1 MFKGVSINNAFYK
14 LIFLLALGCYILIIV
29 KSLEKPLV
37 ADELANRSAA
47 ESVVLIGAPKS
58 FGLDRLLLGHPPL
71 YLYTV
76 AVFFRIFGIGDIQ
89 ARLVGLAFFV
99 LNLILVF
106 MLGKSLY
113 PKNKLAAPLAL
124 LFFGLSPLVIQG
136 FSIIDIDQ
144 TLLAF
149 TLTLFFYC
157 FIRFEHLA
165 IQKRIIFL
173 SLSFFLVMCS
183 KFSPIPMLIASM
195 MLYWGLKR
203 NFLRGVVEVA
213 AIVLLGAG
221 LFLLSWRLFCYYF
234 HYNDY
239 FLEPFIY
246 TYRSFFRLQAEGG
259 LLEKLV
265 SAGISL
271 LRISSWISP
280 FLLLLAFYVLGKQVK
295 ELAKERPVQR
305 DFFLS
310 IFVFGSFIGY
320 LFVGGLSYGFP
331 KSQFPVMPAL
341 AVLIGG
347 NLSLDSLN
355 KSTLTKLAVILCIVL
370 LGYLLLVGDTIYLI
384 NYSLK
389 EALIYNFRLGFA
401 NFIFPLLLYIVSPLL
416 LLGIIHIL
424 FRSWVF
430 THKFLFAL
438 IITTLASN
446 LSLDILQAN
455 ADYLTT
461 AGYGGRGKIAMLNFL
476 KGILREDDIVF
487 SAPEIIYDLRSSKS
501 VFPYLETW
509 SRPESFLAFI
519 REEKPRAI
527 IYGIPLNTIG
537 EFKRTLLRPGI
548 LELLKRD
555 YKREDFGSYT
565 VWVRETKK

>member
-1 MFKGVSINNAFYK
+1 MF
-14 LIFLLALGCYILIIV
+14 IIV
-29 KSLEKPLV
+29 KSLDKPLV

-47 ESVVLIGAPKS
+47 ESVVLTGAPKS

-76 AVFFRIFGIGDIQ
+76 AAFFRIFGIGDMQ
-89 ARLVGLAFFV
+89 ARLVGLAFFI
-99 LNLILVF
+99 LNLVLVF
-106 MLGKSLY
+106 ALGKNLY
-113 PKNKLAAPLAL
+113 PKNKLATPLAL
-124 LFFGLSPLVIQG
+124 LFFGLSPLVVQG

-144 TLLAF
+144 TLLTF

-157 FIRFEHLA
+157 FVRFEHLTT
-165 IQKRIIFL
+165 QKRIIFL

-183 KFSPIPMLIASM
+183 KFSLLPMLIVSM

-203 NFLRGVVEVA
+203 NFLLRAMETA

-221 LFLLSWRLFCYYF
+221 LFLLSWKLFCHYF

-259 LLEKLV
+259 LLEKLA
-265 SAGISL
+265 SAGIAL
-271 LRISSWISP
+271 LRISSWVSP
-280 FLLLLAFYVLGKQVK
+280 FLLFLAFYVLGKQIRGLVK
-295 ELAKERPVQR
+295 EMSVPE

-331 KSQFPVMPAL
+331 KSQFPIMPAL
-341 AVLIGG
+341 AVLLGG
-347 NLSLDSLN
+347 NLPLDSLDKN
-355 KSTLTKLAVILCIVL
+355 ALKKLAVILCIIV
-370 LGYLLLVGDTIYLI
+370 LGYLLLAGDIIYLI

-401 NFIFPLLLYIVSPLL
+401 KFILPFLLYIISPLL
-416 LLGIIHIL
+416 ILGVIHAL
-424 FRSWVF
+424 FSSRALI
-430 THKFLFAL
+430 HKFLFAL
-438 IITTLASN
+438 VIATLASS
-446 LSLDILQAN
+446 LSLDIIQAN

-461 AGYGGRGKIAMLNFL
+461 AEYGGRGKVRMLNFL
-476 KGILREDDIVF
+476 KGILREGDIVF

-501 VFPYLETW
+501 VFPYLEAW
-509 SRPESFLAFI
+509 DSPEGFLAFI
-519 REEKPRAI
+519 KEKKPKAI
-527 IYGIPLNTIG
+527 IYGIPLNTVG
-537 EFKRTLLRPGI
+537 EFKRTLLHPGV
-548 LELLKRD
+548 LGLLKKEYR
-555 YKREDFGSYT
+555 REDFGSYT
-565 VWVRETKK
+565 VWIKEAGDNH